1 MRNIL
6 ILNRRCIKHPE
17 KGGAEVYTFEIAK
30 GFRDSGFN
38 VEWFSSKAKNLTS
51 EEVIDGIKF
60 IRKGDEF
67 TTHFYGFL
75 YALNKKEDYLI
86 IDEFNGVGFFTFFKK
101 NSIVLIHQLYE
112 EFWNVELGKVG
123 YIFRFLEKIILK
135 FYKNKKTVTVSQSTK
150 EDLEKLGFKNITI
163 IPNGL
168 EDYVLDETPEKNKNL
183 TLIYVG
189 RMKKTK
195 NPESAIKIFL
205 HVLKQVENSKLI
217 MVGTGP
223 LLEYLKE
230 KYKNI
235 KNIEFLG
242 YLNEDEKKEYLKKS
256 HFILVP
262 SIREGWGQVVIQAN
276 AFGTPAVGFKVKGLI
291 DSIKD
296 KETGFLVNNEEEACD
311 VIIKSFKDKDFYK
324 NLSQKCINWAKNFSW
339 EKTKKEFVSYANENF
354 NSTTNL

>member
-1 MRNIL
+1 MKNIL

-38 VEWFSSKAKNLTS
+38 VEWFSSKPKILSS
-51 EEVIDGIKF
+51 EEIIDGIKF
-60 IRKGDEF
+60 IRKGNEF

-86 IDEFNGVGFFTFFKK
+86 IDEFNGVGFFTFLKK
-101 NSIVLIHQLYE
+101 NSIILIHQLYE

-123 YIFRFLEKIILK
+123 YIFRYLEKMLLK
-135 FYKNKKTVTVSQSTK
+135 FYRNKKTVTVSQSTK
-150 EDLEKLGFKNITI
+150 EDLEKLGFKDIKI

-168 EDYVLDETPEKNKNL
+168 ENYVLDEIPEKNENL

-195 NPESAIKIFL
+195 NPESAIKIYIEI
-205 HVLKQVENSKLI
+205 LKQIENSKLI

-235 KNIEFLG
+235 EGIEFLG
-242 YLNEDEKKEYLKKS
+242 YVDENEKIKYLKKS

-276 AFGTPAVGFKVKGLI
+276 AFGIPAVGFKVKGLT

-311 VIIKSFKDKDFYK
+311 IIVKSFKDRDFYK
-324 NLSQKCINWAKNFSW
+324 KLSQNCINWAKNFSW
-339 EKTKKEFVSYANENF
+339 EKTKKEFVSYAVENF
-354 NSTTNL
+354 NNTTNL